1 MSITK
6 TYNIKAL
13 FILLFSFLASHADAP
28 KTNTCPTGACPQGY
42 GFFQNP
48 DLAWNFSGVFRPEGF
63 YGRNISLLN
72 NGNAEDQIA
81 FGRHTL
87 DFNFDVLYGQK
98 TYDCDLAKF
107 RFTVRNK
114 GIWGNPSSIAST
126 TETEAKGLNAAE
138 KPHKHFIPYGIFWMR
153 EIWLK
158 FDMAKSLGLS
168 FKNEHSFT
176 LGIFPFQLGR
186 GIALGDAYAVG
197 PELVGYY
204 TDAVVDQFA
213 PAAKLSGECIP
224 DVLTYDFYVATLQ
237 NRATTLGETGE
248 KILGQQYNRINNPYR
263 GFGVI
268 NVLVAGRLNWMA
280 FENDCYG
287 KLNFEPYALY
297 NRNPEQRIE
306 FLADSNSK
314 LATVGLASEYE
325 GNRWAVGFDCAQ
337 NFGFQEVKGWDRNTI
352 IQNNVNG
359 SIVEVNSMVNV
370 DSATGSKALYV
381 PKSNSQKLID
391 QSRDNEALG
400 VKKASEN
407 GQLIGTS
414 SNQGPLY
421 NNKFRFRD
429 PYNNIYKG
437 WMFVADACVWAFKK
451 QLTFAATAGA
461 SSGDDNPNFNV
472 IDGDYQGF
480 IPLQCVYSGKR
491 VKSAFLLGGQGKLGR
506 PISAPEQDQIPTE
519 FGVNLSGFTNLVFVG
534 SGITWKPHD
543 VKKKYSVMGNFYSY
557 WLQFPYKKFDLTTLT
572 DSKIDARTYLGS
584 EANIFLN
591 YDLLK
596 DLKLYMVSSA
606 FFPGSYYAD
615 IRGKPL
621 NAAQNAALQ
630 NLDFTGDVASPIP
643 NIGTD
648 ISYTMNIGLEFK
660 F

>member
-1 MSITK
+1 M
-6 TYNIKAL
+6 
-13 FILLFSFLASHADAP
+13 LFSCIASFGYASKA
-28 KTNTCPTGACPQGY
+28 NVCPTGNCPAGY

-72 NGNAEDQIA
+72 NNNQEDQVA
-81 FGRHTL
+81 YGRHTL

-114 GIWGNPSSIAST
+114 GVWGNASSIAST

-153 EIWLK
+153 EIWFK
-158 FDMAKSLGLS
+158 FDLAKALGLS
-168 FKNEHSFT
+168 FGNEHTLT

-197 PELVGYY
+197 PDLLGFY

-224 DVLTYDFYVATLQ
+224 KVLTYDFYVAMLQ
-237 NRATTLGETGE
+237 NKATTLGETGE
-248 KILGQQYNRINNPYR
+248 KIRGQEYNKAKNPYR
-263 GFGVI
+263 GFGII
-268 NVLVAGRLNWMA
+268 NVLVAGRLNWTA
-280 FENDCYG
+280 FDNDCFG
-287 KLNFEPYALY
+287 KLNIEPYALY

-314 LATVGLASEYE
+314 LATVGLSSDYE
-325 GNRWAVGFDCAQ
+325 GQRWAIGFDCAQ
-337 NFGFQEVKGWDRNTI
+337 NFGVQQVKGWDRNMI

-359 SIVEVNSMVNV
+359 AIVEVNSMVNEG
-370 DSATGSKALYV
+370 SATGSKVLYI
-381 PKSNSQKLID
+381 PKSDAQKIIDASQL
-391 QSRDNEALG
+391 NEG
-400 VKKASEN
+400 NGKKASEN
-407 GQLIGTS
+407 GQLIGKTS
-414 SNQGPLY
+414 QGTLLY

-429 PYNNIYKG
+429 PYSNIYKG

-451 QLTFAATAGA
+451 QLNFAVTAGA
-461 SSGDDNPNFNV
+461 TSGDDNPNFNV

-491 VKSAFLLGGQGKLGR
+491 VKSAFLLGGQGRLNR

-519 FGVNLSGFTNLVFVG
+519 FGVNLSGFTNLVFTG
-534 SGITWKPHD
+534 AGITWKPHD
-543 VKKKYSVMGNFYSY
+543 VKKKYSVNTNVYSY
-557 WLQFPYKKFDLTTLT
+557 WNQFPYKKFDLTTLT
-572 DSKIDARTYLGS
+572 DSKINARTYLGS

-596 DLKLYMVSSA
+596 DLKLYMVTSA

-630 NLDFTGDVASPIP
+630 NLDFTGDTELPIP

-648 ISYTMNIGLEFK
+648 ISYTLNIGLEFK